1 MSTKIFTEADME
13 ELRACPYVQKVSS
26 NQVFFSAVFKEELWK
41 RINDG
46 MHPRDAIR
54 ELGINPEILGENR
67 VAGLKAIV
75 RKEAATGDGFRDYLT
90 FTSGTPK
97 QVSPEA
103 KIRFLEQQLEYKD
116 QEIEFLKKIVSLG
129 KGEAT

>member
-1 MSTKIFTEADME
+1 MSTKIFTEAEME
-13 ELRACPYVQKVSS
+13 ELRASPYVQKVSS

-41 RINDG
+41 RINEG
-46 MHPRDAIR
+46 IHARDAIR
-54 ELGINPEILGENR
+54 ELGIDPEIIGENR

-75 RKEAATGDGFRDYLT
+75 RKEAAAGNGFRDYLT
-90 FTSGTPK
+90 FTSGTPR
-97 QVSPEA
+97 QMSDEA

-116 QEIEFLKKIVSLG
+116 QEIEKKKKIVSLG

>member
-1 MSTKIFTEADME
+1 MSTKTFTEAEME
-13 ELRACPYVQKVSS
+13 ELRSSPYVQKVSE

-41 RINDG
+41 RINAG
-46 MHPRDAIR
+46 MHPRDAVR
-54 ELGINPEILGENR
+54 ELGLRPEILGENR

-75 RKEAATGDGFRDYLT
+75 RKEAATGGFRDYLT

-97 QVSPEA
+97 QLSSEA

-129 KGEAT
+129 KEGAT